1 MKVLSLAEVSAV
13 SGAGDMPEALQKL
26 GFDTLL
32 SYLKYGKET
41 GIDPLSSKL
50 GGVSL
55 GIGSLYR
62 EWCNNMGFDA
72 EKSAELNGWTLN

>member
-32 SYLKYGKET
+32 SYLKYVKKM

-50 GGVSL
+50 GGYLWVLVHFIVNGAIIWVSML
-55 GIGSLYR
+55 KKVQ
-62 EWCNNMGFDA
+62 N
-72 EKSAELNGWTLN
+72 